1 MNVPLTR
8 KKLNSNRLQKKIET
22 AWSIIRQS
30 KNYREWIN
38 ADVGCYLLQVQ
49 IKTIIGL
56 LMTASIDKPLICVY
70 YEKDFDVLFS
80 TMLCLNKNVMQQKCI
95 DDTLLNDLIKEKEFL
110 FCKLNKV
117 LYVVQ

>member
-1 MNVPLTR
+1 MNVPL
-8 KKLNSNRLQKKIET
+8 KKKKSNSNRLQKEIET

-49 IKTIIGL
+49 IKNIINL
-56 LMTASIDKPLICVY
+56 LMAASIEKPIICVY
-70 YEKDFDVLFS
+70 YESNFDVLFS
-80 TMLCLNKNVMQQKCI
+80 TMLCLNRNVMQQKCI

-110 FCKLNKV
+110 CCKLNKV